1 MPKHRVEGTS
11 RHKPDQLF
19 ALAGDVRRYP
29 EFVPWVKRLRVW
41 NERTLSP
48 TLNECDAEATVGF
61 AFFSG
66 AFGTRVRRDS
76 EARVITTSL
85 LSGPFKRLENRWTFL
100 PEGEGSRVV
109 FEIDFE
115 FRSRLLQM
123 LLDANFD
130 HAVNKLMACFEGR
143 ADALY
148 GAA

>member
-11 RHKPDQLF
+11 RHTPEQLF
-19 ALAGDVRRYP
+19 QLAGDVRRYP
-29 EFVPWVKRLRVW
+29 EFVPWVRTMRVW
-41 NERTLSP
+41 NERQVSP
-48 TLNECDAEATVGF
+48 EVSACDAEANVGF
-61 AFFSG
+61 AFFTGS
-66 AFGTRVRRDS
+66 FSTSVRRDAAS
-76 EARVITTSL
+76 KVISTSL
-85 LSGPFKRLENRWTFL
+85 LSGPFRRLENRWTFA
-100 PEGEGSRVV
+100 PEGEGCRVI

-115 FRSRLLQM
+115 FKSRLLQL